1 MIYINRKL
9 TIEKINVQ
17 NIAEKY
23 GTPAYCYSYEQL
35 KENINNFKKSF
46 KSFSPLICFAIK
58 SNTNV
63 NLISEIGKLGLGADV
78 VSIGELMKALKAGI
92 KPNKIVFSGVGKTVE
107 EIKYA
112 VNKKILLINA
122 ESKSEIFEIERVAKK
137 NKKNVNVGVRLNPN
151 VDAKTLSQISTGKK
165 ENKFGVGEKD
175 FLELVK
181 YINRSKNL
189 NLKCLSVH
197 IGSQILDVK
206 PYENMLKALEK
217 IIKKTNH
224 FFEYIDLGGGMGID
238 YENNKKILNLKKYSL
253 SIRKFLKNN
262 NSKIIFEPG
271 RSIVGNI
278 GTLISK
284 VTYIKEGHKKNFVIL
299 DVAMNDLMRPALY
312 NSIHRI
318 LPATKSK
325 KVSNKTYEFVG
336 PICESTDKFL
346 TINKFQ
352 KLDEK
357 DLIVICDVGAYGISL
372 SSNYNVRPKPIE
384 ILIKNSKI
392 NVIKKRQKLVDL
404 I

>member
-1 MIYINRKL
+1 
-9 TIEKINVQ
+9 V
-17 NIAEKY
+17 
-23 GTPAYCYSYEQL
+23 
-35 KENINNFKKSF
+35 
-46 KSFSPLICFAIK
+46 
-58 SNTNV
+58 
-63 NLISEIGKLGLGADV
+63 
-78 VSIGELMKALKAGI
+78 
-92 KPNKIVFSGVGKTVE
+92 
-107 EIKYA
+107 
-112 VNKKILLINA
+112 
-122 ESKSEIFEIERVAKK
+122 
-137 NKKNVNVGVRLNPN
+137 
-151 VDAKTLSQISTGKK
+151 
-165 ENKFGVGEKD
+165 
-175 FLELVK
+175 
-181 YINRSKNL
+181 

-206 PYENMLKALEK
+206 PYENMLKALDK

-224 FFEYIDLGGGMGID
+224 SFEYIDLGGGMGID
-238 YENNKKILNLKKYSL
+238 YKHNKKVLNLKKYSL
-253 SIRKFLKNN
+253 SIKKFLKTN

-278 GTLISK
+278 GMLVSK
-284 VTYIKEGHKKNFVIL
+284 VTYIKEGHKKNFIIL

-318 LPATKSK
+318 LPATKSRK
-325 KVSNKTYEFVG
+325 ISNKTYEFVG

-346 TINKFQ
+346 TIKKFQ

-392 NVIKKRQKLVDL
+392 NVVNKRQKLVNL